1 MRGIHGG
8 LGPQRIE
15 GKTMRWLHHGTRS
28 PCPLKLVESESG
40 LPVDLNEHG
49 ITTSRS
55 NVLASRH
62 RPFTEADGRR
72 LLDRRPPRPLDSFEP
87 ALPTDANVQASIVVQ
102 TDGWRLLVWNGWCRA
117 FVGLGIWTVYSR
129 VSQNQALPRRS
140 NRGSGTPASANPLA
154 RRMQLSHNPHGV
166 SLPS

>member
-1 MRGIHGG
+1 M
-8 LGPQRIE
+8 L
-15 GKTMRWLHHGTRS
+15 WLHQRTRS
-28 PCPLKLVESESG
+28 PYLLKLLESEPG

-62 RPFTEADGRR
+62 RPITEASGHR
-72 LLDRRPPRPLDSFEP
+72 LLDRRPPRPLDFFEP
-87 ALPTDANVQASIVVQ
+87 ALPTDANVQASIVVR
-102 TDGWRLLVWNGWCRA
+102 TDGWKLLDWNGWCRA
-117 FVGLGIWTVYSR
+117 YVGIGIGTVYSQ
-129 VSQNQALPRRS
+129 VSQNHALPRRS
-140 NRGSGTPASANPLA
+140 NRGSETPASANPLA